1 MLSDN
6 QIQPES
12 DYLAMEMNSPQE
24 DNSRFQEVRHKNSR
38 PRNQSNNQQRLL
50 NSKNKVKKTSTQ
62 QDVSETRQ
70 NNLRLLIPSS

>member
-50 NSKNKVKKTSTQ
+50 NSKNKVKTSTQ

-70 NNLRLLIPSS
+70 NNLRLLIQSS